1 MSIVE
6 RAIAECVGLEVDQL
20 RLAQI
25 CGVAPKTV
33 WEWQAEGLP
42 YVPRVRENEEHRF
55 DTAKVLTWL
64 VRREVVRAAGGET
77 PKDRLARVQAER
89 IELDLAEKRREL
101 IPAAEIER
109 AWGQIVDAIRAE
121 LLMLPDRHE
130 LDLDEVKRDVLRE
143 VVENVLGNLANFGSD
158 DSPKTPS

>member
-1 MSIVE
+1 MSILE
-6 RAIAECVGLEVDQL
+6 RPLAETFGVEVDQI
-20 RLAQI
+20 RLAQF
-25 CGVAPKTV
+25 CGVTPKAV

-42 YVPRVRENEEHRF
+42 YLPRPREGDEHRF

-64 VRREVVRAAGGET
+64 VRREVAKAAGGET

-89 IELDLAEKRREL
+89 IELELAEKRREL
-101 IPAAEIER
+101 IPAAEIES

-121 LLMLPDRHE
+121 LLQLPDRHE

-143 VVENVLGNLANFGSD
+143 VVEGVLTNLANSD
-158 DSPKTPS
+158 EAERV